1 MSNVE
6 LQISTQVNL
15 MRADVYAGTAEMP
28 LPPHHQVF
36 VAAIAAGLPLFDAA
50 ARAGIPPF
58 EARELANAAHVKEY
72 VVKYRQQFSRQ
83 VRFGLE
89 DAHYMYM
96 KAYHGSAN
104 ATEQIKATDALVKLH
119 RLNDTPKEKDEKE
132 VTASHVERMD
142 MRQLLHLAQI
152 GLDSITPEDKTTV
165 VEHDDGHEPRAEH

>member
-15 MRADVYAGTAEMP
+15 MRADAYAGTAEFP
-28 LPPHHQVF
+28 LPPHHQTF

-50 ARAGIPPF
+50 ARAGIPPL

-119 RLNDTPKEKDEKE
+119 RLNDVPKEKEE
-132 VTASHVERMD
+132 REISAAHVERMD
-142 MRQLLHLAQI
+142 MRELLRLAQI
-152 GLDSITPEDKTTV
+152 GLDTLTPEDQTTV
-165 VEHDDGHEPRAEH
+165 IDSDDGHEPGDER